1 MPAASFPT
9 TSATATSAWGK
20 RRSWFFAVG
29 GTIAGSCA
37 ALAIYVI
44 AAAPAGLLIGVA
56 WQHVAPSPATMLAFD
71 GHAGPKKAQILRGV
85 SGEAID
91 RNVPGIEVAAL
102 SSASAA
108 ILESGELTPVALD
121 RLSSGDCISLTIAS
135 GQKLS
140 FRIVGAQKSE
150 PQRNRAGSSNID
162 LAVTPCSPTSEIIL
176 KAVIEKPEA
185 KESAVQRNL

>member
-1 MPAASFPT
+1 MPAASLPIT
-9 TSATATSAWGK
+9 ATAVSAPGK
-20 RRSWFFAVG
+20 RRSWFLGVG
-29 GTIAGSCA
+29 GVVAGGCA
-37 ALAIYVI
+37 VLAIYAI
-44 AAAPAGLLIGVA
+44 AAAPAGLLIGLA
-56 WQHVAPSPATMLAFD
+56 WQHVAPPQAIMLAFD
-71 GHAGPKKAQILRGV
+71 GHASGRTQILRGV

-91 RNVPGIEVAAL
+91 RNTSGIEVAEL
-102 SSASAA
+102 SPASAA
-108 ILESGELTPVALD
+108 ILDGGELTPVALD
-121 RLSSGDCISLTIAS
+121 RLSSGDCISLTTAS

-176 KAVIEKPEA
+176 KAVIEKAQA